1 MRQRITALPRLPHR
15 RALLALAALAVPA
28 TLLAFDINEE
38 APLKWPG
45 ATTTIFAGLP
55 DTAAT
60 GVTFRQAVTEAA
72 RHWSESTP
80 FDFQVSP
87 QFRDPCTGLG
97 DDAIPGQQPGDG
109 FNGQGFADTVCG
121 DNFGSSTLAVTI
133 QFWEPNT
140 LGAFDLVES
149 DVIYNANRS
158 FDIYD
163 GPLTSGNEEFAGF
176 DFRRMAWFQRLGA
189 VGYTRVPVL
198 RAAPGHG
205 GGPVIRL
212 ARARLDLA
220 AAIRARVPGQ
230 EGAVAAAILTGDR
243 SAISD
248 RTTEALRRAN
258 LSHLLA
264 ISGLHMGLLAGFV
277 FWAARAALALVPAL
291 ALRLPAKKVAA
302 IAALC
307 AGAGYL
313 ALSGASV
320 ATQRAFVMAAVMVAA
335 VLADRR
341 AITLRAVALAALI
354 VLAMRPESLMTAG
367 FQMSFAATTALVAAF
382 GAVRETRLWRAR
394 AGPFRRV
401 MALILSSAVAG
412 AATAP
417 FAAAHFNRIAEYG
430 LVANLLAVPVMGA
443 VVMPAAV
450 VAGLAAPLGLA
461 GLPLL
466 AMQLGLGWI
475 LWVAGR
481 IAALGGAVI
490 PVPAPAPAVLALLSF
505 GFLFFLLWHGRGRL
519 AGIALAALALG
530 LWVTGERPAL
540 LVAGSG
546 RLIGVMTAE
555 GRALSKPEGDGY
567 TARLWLENDGDAAG
581 QREAF
586 ARPGLKRAPG
596 WTEARV
602 AGTRFVL
609 LSGRHWEEALGRA
622 CASGWV
628 ILPHPARTAPAPPGC
643 RLIGTERLSEAGAM
657 AIRAGTGGPRLI
669 TAADLAGRRPW
680 AR

>member
-1 MRQRITALPRLPHR
+1 MRAARALAAQRGHLLHWAPVCLGTGIGIYFALPAEPGAAAGAGIAAALP
-15 RALLALAALAVPA
+15 ALGVLAWRGGAAGRPLALAALLILAGLALAWARAGLVAAPVPGFPLYGPVEGRVVAVDRSASGRPRLTLDRVWIGDLAAPETPA
-28 TLLAFDINEE
+28 RIRISLHGKGPV
-38 APLKWPG
+38 PLPG
-45 ATTTIFAGLP
+45 ARVMTTAFLIPPPGP
-55 DTAAT
+55 
-60 GVTFRQAVTEAA
+60 
-72 RHWSESTP
+72 SE
-80 FDFQVSP
+80 
-87 QFRDPCTGLG
+87 
-97 DDAIPGQQPGDG
+97 PG
-109 FNGQGFADTVCG
+109 
-121 DNFGSSTLAVTI
+121 
-133 QFWEPNT
+133 
-140 LGAFDLVES
+140 
-149 DVIYNANRS
+149 
-158 FDIYD
+158 
-163 GPLTSGNEEFAGF
+163 GF

-320 ATQRAFVMAAVMVAA
+320 ATQRAFVMAAVMLAA

-490 PVPAPAPAVLALLSF
+490 PVPASAPAVLALLSF
-505 GFLFFLLWHGRGRL
+505 GLLFFLLWQGRGRL
-519 AGIALAALALG
+519 AGIALAVLALG

-657 AIRAGTGGPRLI
+657 AIRTGTGGPRLI